1 MENPSTQEAPFGLT
15 ESAAR
20 RVAFLLKQEKPGAKL
35 RIAVQGGGCSGFQY
49 NFDFDNKQN
58 EDDTLIGDLV
68 LVDQMSLGYMG
79 GSVLDYMETLGAAHF
94 EIRNPNAT
102 ARCGCGN
109 SFAV

>member
-1 MENPSTQEAPFGLT
+1 MENASTVETPFALT
-15 ESAAR
+15 DSAAK
-20 RVAFLLKQEKPGAKL
+20 RVAYLLTKEKPGAKL

-49 NFDFDNKQN
+49 QFDFDDQRH
-58 EDDTLIGDLV
+58 EDDVLINDIV
-68 LVDQMSLGYMG
+68 LVDRMSLGYMA
-79 GSVLDYMETLGAAHF
+79 GSVLDYMESLGAAHF